1 MLQHN
6 RERPRPIQPRPITLA
21 LVSGKGGVGKTNI
34 ASNLAIML
42 STLGKK
48 VLLFDADLGL
58 CNVDVLL
65 GLTPTRTIKHVLEGS
80 CDLED
85 ILMEG
90 PEGISVI
97 PACSGDFP
105 LNEMTPAQFETV
117 RAAMRRV
124 SSQYEFSIIDA
135 PTGLARN
142 MQQAAQLANEILI
155 LTTPEPT
162 SVMDAYAVA
171 KQLSRC
177 HEQAPLKLIVNMI
190 SEHDSGE
197 RVASGLREA
206 VSRFLHRD
214 LQTVANLPY
223 DPCVPLA
230 VRRQQPFS
238 LCYPNSP
245 AARSIRAFSIR
256 MVSVSA
262 RTTAATLDGFQL
274 HQRFSSHASAG
285 WLERNRN
292 GPGEA

>member
-1 MLQHN
+1 MYQHN
-6 RERPRPIQPRPITLA
+6 RESLRRPPVSLA
-21 LVSGKGGVGKTNI
+21 FVSGKGGVGKTNI

-48 VLLFDADLGL
+48 VLLLDADLRL

-65 GLTPTRTIKHVLEGS
+65 GLTPTRTLKHVLEGS

-85 ILMEG
+85 ILMKG

-105 LNEMTPAQFETV
+105 LNEMTPTQFETM

-124 SSQYEFSIIDA
+124 SSQYDYSIIDA
-135 PTGLARN
+135 PTGIARN
-142 MQQAAQLANEILI
+142 MQQAAQLANEVPI

-162 SVMDAYAVA
+162 SVIDAYAVA

-177 HEQAPLKLIVNMI
+177 HEHASLKLIVNMI

-206 VSRFLHRD
+206 VSRFLNRD
-214 LQTVANLPY
+214 IEAVANFPF
-223 DPCVPLA
+223 DPCVSLA

-238 LCYPNSP
+238 MCYPNSP
-245 AARSIRAFSIR
+245 AARSIRAFSLR
-256 MVSVSA
+256 MISVPA
-262 RTTAATLDGFQL
+262 RRTTAALGGF
-274 HQRFSSHASAG
+274 HWNQRFSLPTSAT
-285 WLERNRN
+285 WLEHNRN
-292 GPGEA
+292 GPGDV